1 MHVKILDQIQGTD
14 TPYLSF
20 SVINTS
26 GKMFYTER
34 LTWNMSHE
42 LFLSIFLSISLSMFK
57 QLFLLNETE
66 AH

>member
-42 LFLSIFLSISLSMFK
+42 LFLSIFFIYFT
-57 QLFLLNETE
+57 FYV
-66 AH
+66 